1 MTGEVLW
8 MSAPTAFTLPGPYC
22 YISRRFIERCTNDAP
37 AAFALAHEIAHH
49 DLGHLRHAE
58 TWAASTASHAPL
70 KLVSLV
76 LHRLVQRT
84 YSRELELAADAYAIE
99 LCRKAGYEPKECL
112 RAFDIL
118 TWYMLDHHDL
128 DAVYGSDEELELDPR
143 LATNP
148 LDWAYIES
156 RLWLSRH
163 RRDHPAIAERRRL
176 LLQQIAASTTSA
188 NIAAPH

>member
-1 MTGEVLW
+1 L
-8 MSAPTAFTLPGPYC
+8 
-22 YISRRFIERCTNDAP
+22 
-37 AAFALAHEIAHH
+37 
-49 DLGHLRHAE
+49 
-58 TWAASTASHAPL
+58 
-70 KLVSLV
+70 
-76 LHRLVQRT
+76 
-84 YSRELELAADAYAIE
+84 
-99 LCRKAGYEPKECL
+99 
-112 RAFDIL
+112 DIL
-118 TWYMLDHHDL
+118 TWYVLDHHDL

-188 NIAAPH
+188 NVAAPH